1 MFRNHLKIALR
12 QLGRNKLFSTV
23 NILGLSLGMAVVT
36 LIALYLHNEFNY
48 DRWMDQSELTYRVY
62 RDWDGGGKVIW
73 TPSRLAEKL
82 MADYPEVQVATGL
95 GPSGETLLEYAGQKR
110 YIKETAAVDST
121 FFRTLALPFRY
132 GDPQTALDQ
141 PNGMVISRRLAETIF
156 GDKNPLGEVVRF
168 GGEDDYAIT
177 GVIDLGARHSHLDY
191 DLYTRFQ
198 WYADSWTGNN
208 RATYARLHPQVDVAG
223 LEERLTAEMTDL
235 MRREFLAMNYEPN
248 AGDFPK
254 WKLQPLDKVHLH
266 SADFSFLAKAG
277 GNIRSIYL
285 FALIGLLVLAVAI
298 VNYVNLATA
307 RASQRAK
314 EVGVKKVTGAVRWQ
328 LTVQF
333 IVESILQSLFAAAIA
348 LLLAELLLPF
358 FNAVV
363 GRDLDVLSAQPAW
376 IVLGVLGLALLTGLL
391 AGVYPAFVMSSY
403 RPVTALRSGF
413 LRSGDKGLFRKVLVT
428 GQFTI
433 TIALLIVMGFIYRQ
447 VNFMIGHELGFQ
459 PDQVMLIPL
468 NFNSSH
474 YRVERLKSEFE
485 QIEGVQSLTTA
496 SRFPGQFLPDWGVI
510 VEGRAEGESPY
521 VIFAD
526 ADYARTLDLQMAKGR
541 FFAPDIAADTIDHWV
556 VNEAFVR
563 KAELEEP
570 LGARLKFSAD
580 SVYGQ
585 IIGVVKDF
593 HLKGLNSE
601 IRPLV
606 MHGYHQRWYAGLK
619 LSTSDLSA
627 TIAAVQQ
634 LWKEVE
640 PNHPMRYSFLDDDFA
655 KQYDEQQRL
664 GQTIFYATL
673 LTLFIALLGLFGL
686 TAFNVERRT
695 REIGIRKVLGSSV
708 SGIVRLLSRDFL
720 QLSGLAFLV
729 ALPVG
734 YYFADR
740 WLADF
745 AFRTELSW
753 WVFAL
758 AGLATVLVGLLTVG
772 LQGVKAALA
781 DPIESLRS
789 E

>member
-1 MFRNHLKIALR
+1 M
-12 QLGRNKLFSTV
+12 
-23 NILGLSLGMAVVT
+23 
-36 LIALYLHNEFNY
+36 
-48 DRWMDQSELTYRVY
+48 
-62 RDWDGGGKVIW
+62 
-73 TPSRLAEKL
+73 
-82 MADYPEVQVATGL
+82 
-95 GPSGETLLEYAGQKR
+95 
-110 YIKETAAVDST
+110 
-121 FFRTLALPFRY
+121 
-132 GDPQTALDQ
+132 
-141 PNGMVISRRLAETIF
+141 
-156 GDKNPLGEVVRF
+156 
-168 GGEDDYAIT
+168 
-177 GVIDLGARHSHLDY
+177 
-191 DLYTRFQ
+191 
-198 WYADSWTGNN
+198 
-208 RATYARLHPQVDVAG
+208 
-223 LEERLTAEMTDL
+223 
-235 MRREFLAMNYEPN
+235 
-248 AGDFPK
+248 
-254 WKLQPLDKVHLH
+254 
-266 SADFSFLAKAG
+266 
-277 GNIRSIYL
+277 
-285 FALIGLLVLAVAI
+285 
-298 VNYVNLATA
+298 
-307 RASQRAK
+307 
-314 EVGVKKVTGAVRWQ
+314 
-328 LTVQF
+328 
-333 IVESILQSLFAAAIA
+333 
-348 LLLAELLLPF
+348 
-358 FNAVV
+358 
-363 GRDLDVLSAQPAW
+363 
-376 IVLGVLGLALLTGLL
+376 
-391 AGVYPAFVMSSY
+391 
-403 RPVTALRSGF
+403 
-413 LRSGDKGLFRKVLVT
+413 
-428 GQFTI
+428 
-433 TIALLIVMGFIYRQ
+433 
-447 VNFMIGHELGFQ
+447 
-459 PDQVMLIPL
+459 
-468 NFNSSH
+468 
-474 YRVERLKSEFE
+474 
-485 QIEGVQSLTTA
+485 
-496 SRFPGQFLPDWGVI
+496 I

-526 ADYARTLDLQMAKGR
+526 ADYAKTLDLQMAKGR

-580 SVYGQ
+580 STYGQ